1 MVKGLHRLAEKDSM
15 KYLILMFIALP
26 AFALTKGDLKKIKA
40 MQVEDDEEEEQ
51 VEVTPAPILCPNGK
65 YISKGVCTLCPDG
78 TYVANICRLMP
89 DGKYIGD

>member
-1 MVKGLHRLAEKDSM
+1 M
-15 KYLILMFIALP
+15 KYLILMLISVN

-40 MQVEDDEEEEQ
+40 MQVQEETEEEE
-51 VEVTPAPILCPNGK
+51 VEVVKPQPILCPNGK